1 MATQQI
7 ANLCYAGSN
16 PVVHSN
22 RTGEYM
28 AKLEN
33 LMYPEKELLDIILKE
48 NKKIMREIKKL
59 NDKIQAVTDQIED
72 FKMDITVYK

>member
-1 MATQQI
+1 
-7 ANLCYAGSN
+7 
-16 PVVHSN
+16 
-22 RTGEYM
+22 M